1 MQIEIEQIKNDQSD
15 AVINLILPI
24 QLVELMYLSPSK
36 ISQIYLILSRIIMLA
51 EVCSGVPKLT
61 ENWLAL

>member
-36 ISQIYLILSRIIMLA
+36 ISQIYLILSRIII
-51 EVCSGVPKLT
+51 VKVVVFGVPRLMK
-61 ENWLAL
+61 N